1 MIETWFR
8 TADVPPHERF
18 DYWHQLASSLCGAAR
33 IDNPGPGDFHA
44 EGRALDLGAMG
55 VVTDTKSA
63 FSIVRTPAHVRRHD
77 EERYYLTLLE
87 EGVVRYEQDERQ
99 IELTPGNLIIYPSS
113 APSVTAAVNHGRSS
127 ILHFPRTLLPQV
139 ATGLVAA
146 TLSARG
152 GLGALVAGSL
162 RELAALPGDRAEE
175 AARLAGI
182 TLDLLAALCHR
193 ELGTE
198 RPATTTPAALLGQVR
213 AFAQRHL
220 ADPGLDPATIAAAHH
235 ISVRYL
241 HRLFQQQGQ
250 TVAGWIRDQRL
261 EHCRRDLGNP
271 LLRER
276 PVHAVARRWGFTNDA
291 HFTRVFR
298 TAFGLP
304 PGEYRK
310 LAQLPRQR
318 ADSALTQADR

>member
-8 TADVPPHERF
+8 TADVPAAERF
-18 DYWHQLASSLCGAAR
+18 DYWHALASSLCGAAR

-44 EGRALDLGAMG
+44 EGRALSLGAMG

-77 EERYYLTLLE
+77 EERCFLTLLE

-99 IELTPGNLIIYPSS
+99 TEVTPGNLIIYPSS

-127 ILHFPRTLLPQV
+127 ILHFPRTLLPPV
-139 ATGLVAA
+139 ATGLIAT

-162 RELAALPGDRAEE
+162 RELVALPGDRAEE

-220 ADPGLDPATIAAAHH
+220 ADPGLDPAMIAAAHH

-241 HRLFQQQGQ
+241 HRLFQQEGQ

-261 EHCRRDLGNP
+261 ERCRRDLGNP

-276 PVHAVARRWGFTNDA
+276 TVRAVAHRWGFTDAA

-298 TAFGLP
+298 AAFGLP

-318 ADSALTQADR
+318 PRSVLA